1 VAPHHQERQRR
12 QARNYQ
18 AHAILNYSVG
28 DGAEQSSRR
37 SSDSGCE
44 AVLRH
49 AGGAEGE
56 KGDWRSTR
64 ERGRPFSR
72 SHRHHEKSSAA
83 AEILPPLEE
92 LRELPLLR
100 TSELDRRGTGIV
112 R

>member
-1 VAPHHQERQRR
+1 VAGFIKNSKGVRR
-12 QARNYQ
+12 VTTLR
-18 AHAILNYSVG
+18 LG

-37 SSDSGCE
+37 SSGSGCE
-44 AVLRH
+44 AVLHR

-83 AEILPPLEE
+83 AKILPPLEE
-92 LRELPLLR
+92 LREPPLLR
-100 TSELDRRGTGIV
+100 TSELDRRGIEGQGSYA
-112 R
+112 RG